1 VLFPI
6 AASVVGKEATVEAVA
21 MTGRQS
27 VFGAENDAARI
38 VIALKEPAVVETF
51 ASCGTRHTAS
61 NARNSHNVDIPSIP
75 LLGELEGREL
85 VQLIKPPANVHDRF
99 GGLEVTASS
108 TMLTSLSD
116 AFHYLYSYEYEC
128 SEQISSR
135 IISSLVFEPLLQAFR
150 DVFAGVNQ
158 RELLKKVAK
167 DARKLLKM
175 QNNDGGF
182 GFWPGT
188 KSSPY
193 DYSDSAS
200 KENPSWPFISVRHP
214 ILAASPLL
222 LLLFEG

>member
-1 VLFPI
+1 MLFPL

-21 MTGRQS
+21 VTGRQS
-27 VFGAENDAARI
+27 VFGADNDAARI

-51 ASCGTRHTAS
+51 ATFGTLTLQAMRGICTTLMTFLAFYS
-61 NARNSHNVDIPSIP
+61 T
-75 LLGELEGREL
+75 GELEGREL
-85 VQLIKPPANVHDRF
+85 VQLIKPPANVQDRF

-135 IISSLVFEPLLQAFR
+135 IISSLVFEPLLRAFH

-175 QNNDGGF
+175 QNKDGGF
-182 GFWPGT
+182 GFWPG
-188 KSSPY
+188 KKPSPY

-200 KENPSWPFISVRHP
+200 KENPSWPFVSVRHP
-214 ILAASPLL
+214 IIA
-222 LLLFEG
+222 FIII